1 MCFVLF
7 LPTSS
12 KAPRFF
18 SKVAPTHLALAA
30 VATAAGAEPAFHKGN
45 HHGRAAARRE
55 RRAPLDYV
63 AVSEKTLD
71 GHIDDIVWA
80 TKDAKTMFLVY

>member
-1 MCFVLF
+1 MRVCFVLF

-18 SKVAPTHLALAA
+18 SKVALAA

-80 TKDAKTMFLVY
+80 TIPGQ